1 MVKLIT
7 LVMLTS
13 GASVGTFVGKFWLYD
28 RELEC
33 DFRDD
38 IKNILTIL
46 DILKDTAIYFM
57 LLSYLLK

>member
-7 LVMLTS
+7 LVMLAS
-13 GASVGTFVGKFWLYD
+13 AASVGTFVGKFWLYD
-28 RELEC
+28 RDLEC

-38 IKNILTIL
+38 IKIILTLL
-46 DILKDTAIYFM
+46 DILKDTAIYFI

>member
-1 MVKLIT
+1 MVKLIV
-7 LVMLTS
+7 LSMLAF

-38 IKNILTIL
+38 IKIILILL
-46 DILKDTAIYFM
+46 DILKDAAIYFM